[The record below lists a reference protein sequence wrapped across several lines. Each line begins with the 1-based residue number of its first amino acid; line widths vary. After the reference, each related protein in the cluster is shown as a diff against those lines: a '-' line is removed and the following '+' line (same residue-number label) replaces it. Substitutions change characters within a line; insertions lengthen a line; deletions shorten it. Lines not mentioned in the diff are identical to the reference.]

1 MNHTPFYEEISPLF
15 EVKKERG
22 QLNARSVIIKINAF
36 SFGDTLAATP
46 TIRKLA
52 QAYGKKIIVASKKSF
67 IFENNPHVEYTI
79 DLDDFKGEYYENFEV
94 FDTFNSI
101 GREDRN
107 GIESKYGLFD
117 IRRIHCTEIGFELR
131 PDEMHTDYYP
141 GPVSFE
147 KEDQDFINEKNYV
160 TIHIGKNWPSRT
172 WPEQSYKELISGLNN
187 NF

>member
-67 IFENNPHVEYTI
+67 ILKI
-79 DLDDFKGEYYENFEV
+79 IL
-94 FDTFNSI
+94 
-101 GREDRN
+101 
-107 GIESKYGLFD
+107 
-117 IRRIHCTEIGFELR
+117 
-131 PDEMHTDYYP
+131 M
-141 GPVSFE
+141 
-147 KEDQDFINEKNYV
+147 
-160 TIHIGKNWPSRT
+160 
-172 WPEQSYKELISGLNN
+172 
-187 NF
+187 